1 MAVLM
6 PHSAF
11 IHVPK
16 TGGTWCRAA
25 IKAGGI
31 PHHESG
37 PNVPRMITR
46 GHASVS
52 RAYPTIIVRN
62 WTKGDLR
69 PAKRLIFGFVRNP
82 LGYLESRWADA
93 IRKYKGI
100 AVPNID
106 RNWNGVIFSLNFAEY
121 AESCVTADPGAPSCA
136 MRPRL
141 GFDRSGD
148 SWVPQEHSC
157 DEIGRTENLAD
168 DLVRILKKA
177 GEKFNEQKLRAV
189 KPQRV
194 SSRLPGFQRQIVW
207 TDEQREKIYTAN
219 KYLCDTYGYKL

>member
-11 IHVPK
+11 IHIPK

-25 IKAGGI
+25 IEAAGI

-62 WTKGDLR
+62 WTKKDKR
-69 PAKRLIFGFVRNP
+69 PAKRLIFSFVRNP
-82 LGYLESRWADA
+82 LDWLASRWADS
-93 IRKYKGI
+93 IRKFKGK
-100 AVPNID
+100 AVPGID
-106 RNWNGVIFSLNFAEY
+106 RNWTGVKFTLKFAEY
-121 AESCVTADPGAPSCA
+121 AEQCANIDPGVPSRA
-136 MRPRL
+136 MRTRL
-141 GFDRSGD
+141 GFDRDGD
-148 SWVPQEHSC
+148 LWVPQAHFC
-157 DEIGRTENLAD
+157 TEIGRTETLTE
-168 DLVRILKKA
+168 DLIRILKKA
-177 GEKFNEQKLRAV
+177 GEKFSPRKVRAV
-189 KPQRV
+189 APQRV
-194 SSRLPGFQRQIVW
+194 AARLPKFQRKIVW
-207 TDEQREKIYTAN
+207 TPEQREKIYNAN